1 MIRGGIGHYV
11 ATQYR
16 MAPCTIDLEPMEYRM
31 SLLDLV
37 ANNMEEPTND
47 NAQLLAVKI
56 AELQERIAALTNKAV
71 EPVEGLE
78 ALPDLDPIKN
88 STKEAT
94 VKVAKNHKPG
104 KPSAGRKYVLLDKV
118 LKNWGKVPQQQAD
131 IAKILADNFEVG
143 KEYGEAEVFDVLM
156 DKSSEFVSLANSRQD
171 PTYLFRYYRGLGN
184 NGKHAGLVAR
194 DFLRVIG

>member
-1 MIRGGIGHYV
+1 MLPQYGMANR
-11 ATQYR
+11 ATDQ
-16 MAPCTIDLEPMEYRM
+16 AMEYRM
-31 SLLDLV
+31 SLLNLV
-37 ANNMEEPTND
+37 INHMEEPEGTSD
-47 NAQLLAVKI
+47 NAQAIINKI
-56 AELQERIAALTNKAV
+56 AEMQERIAALTNQAAKAV
-71 EPVEGLE
+71 EPIEGLE
-78 ALPDLDPIKN
+78 ILPDLDPIK
-88 STKEAT
+88 KEEAT

-143 KEYGEAEVFDVLM
+143 KEYAEAEVFDVLM

-184 NGKHAGLVAR
+184 DGKHAGLVAR

>member
-1 MIRGGIGHYV
+1 
-11 ATQYR
+11 
-16 MAPCTIDLEPMEYRM
+16 MEYRM

-56 AELQERIAALTNKAV
+56 AELQERIAALTNKVA

-78 ALPDLDPIKN
+78 VLPDLDPIK
-88 STKEAT
+88 KEAT

-104 KPSAGRKYVLLDKV
+104 KPSADRKYVLLDKV

-143 KEYGEAEVFDVLM
+143 KEYAEAEVFDVLM
-156 DKSSEFVSLANSRQD
+156 DKFSEFTSLANSRQD
-171 PTYLFRYYRGLGN
+171 PTYLFRYYRGLGDD
-184 NGKHAGLVAR
+184 GKHAGFVAR
-194 DFLRVIG
+194 DFMHVIG